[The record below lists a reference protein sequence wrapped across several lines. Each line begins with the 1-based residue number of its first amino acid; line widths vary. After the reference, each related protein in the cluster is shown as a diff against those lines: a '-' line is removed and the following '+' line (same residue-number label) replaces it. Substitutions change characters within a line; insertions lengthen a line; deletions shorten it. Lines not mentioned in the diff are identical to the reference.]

1 MIGSFIFRMASHR
14 ADVLFSAKVQ
24 DGRETVG
31 GKPVPT
37 SQYTGGNSWVYYK
50 VKSGDNL
57 GAIARKYHCTVKQLK
72 SWNNLRS
79 DRINIGQRLK
89 VGKR

>member
-1 MIGSFIFRMASHR
+1 MQDSICNHR
-14 ADVLFSAKVQ
+14 RDVFFGQGVQ
-24 DGRETVG
+24 DGREKVEG
-31 GKPVPT
+31 RPVQT
-37 SQYTGGNSWVYYK
+37 SRGTQWVYYK
-50 VKSGDNL
+50 VKSGDTL
-57 GAIARKYHCTVKQLK
+57 GGIARKYHTTVKQIK